1 MQSPIVLQVD
11 KNLRKIRELRSFSQ
25 DYVAC
30 QLGISIRAYSKL
42 ETGETQ
48 LTIKRLNEICEI
60 LEVSPLDVLTFN
72 EKELFHS
79 TKKKDNDDVYS
90 LNSLLIQ
97 QLEQRI
103 NDLKNEIDF
112 LRDQLKTR

>member
-1 MQSPIVLQVD
+1 MILQVD
-11 KNLRKIRELRSFSQ
+11 KKLKKIRELRSFSQ

-60 LEVSPLDVLTFN
+60 LEVPPLDVLTFT
-72 EKELFHS
+72 EKKFFHS
-79 TKKKDNDDVYS
+79 TEKKDNHDMYS
-90 LNSLLIQ
+90 FNPLLIQ
-97 QLEQRI
+97 QFEQRI
-103 NDLKNEIDF
+103 YDLKNEIDF
-112 LRDQLKTR
+112 LRNQLKAK